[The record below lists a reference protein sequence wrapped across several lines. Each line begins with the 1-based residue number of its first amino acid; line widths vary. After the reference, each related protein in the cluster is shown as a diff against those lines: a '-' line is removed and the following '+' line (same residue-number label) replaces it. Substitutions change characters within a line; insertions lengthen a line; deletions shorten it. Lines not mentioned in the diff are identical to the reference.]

1 MSKEVLDGFE
11 KAINQISETVEM
23 LQKDMIEGDFND
35 AALVSI
41 LYSQGV
47 IVSLLQE
54 IYKKLVEMSDD

>member
-23 LQKDMIEGDFND
+23 LHKDMIEGDFND

>member
-11 KAINQISETVEM
+11 KAINTISETVET
-23 LQKDMIEGDFND
+23 LHEDMIEDDFND
-35 AALVSI
+35 VALVSI

>member
-11 KAINQISETVEM
+11 KAINTISETVET
-23 LQKDMIEGDFND
+23 LHEDMIEGDFND

-54 IYKKLVEMSDD
+54 IYLKLVEMSDD

>member
-1 MSKEVLDGFE
+1 MSEEVLDGFE

-23 LQKDMIEGDFND
+23 LHKDMIEGDFND

-54 IYKKLVEMSDD
+54 IYIKLVEMSDD